1 MILYHGTNQDIK
13 DIDLT
18 KGLSHKD
25 FGMGFYLTPDKATA
39 ERMANKR
46 AKLFGGEPT
55 LIEYSF
61 DETSLSSNTLKVLQ
75 FPEKATVEWARFID
89 RNRDRRKES
98 LTIEYDIISGPI
110 ADDGVAYSLS
120 RYHEGTMTI
129 EELANNLQDK
139 YLDQQYY
146 FGTER
151 SLKYLTKVKASR
163 L

>member
-120 RYHEGTMTI
+120 RYQIRILWQFLGISKQLLDALHVFYIMIGRSPHRENQT
-129 EELANNLQDK
+129 QD
-139 YLDQQYY
+139 
-146 FGTER
+146 
-151 SLKYLTKVKASR
+151 
-163 L
+163 